1 MGFPAADPQGLFT
14 LALYRSLKGSIQDPQ
29 GRPILQPEILEQVL
43 QLYSEGSQ
51 QGVFPAWLA
60 QYHTDEQIWQA
71 YREGSTQWVV
81 TWSSSFLSEMPI
93 NNTVAVLPPMG
104 QDSVSVATGWAW
116 ALADPAPERR
126 QIAIRLAEFLT
137 QDEFLKEWTVVAG
150 YLPVRPSSLT
160 GWTDANLRST
170 LSQVVLS
177 AEMRP
182 TNDVLT
188 SLGPIFADA
197 TLQVVK
203 RQSDAKQAAQSA
215 AERLAIS
222 NTR

>member
-1 MGFPAADPQGLFT
+1 M
-14 LALYRSLKGSIQDPQ
+14 
-29 GRPILQPEILEQVL
+29 
-43 QLYSEGSQ
+43 
-51 QGVFPAWLA
+51 
-60 QYHTDEQIWQA
+60 
-71 YREGSTQWVV
+71 
-81 TWSSSFLSEMPI
+81 
-93 NNTVAVLPPMG
+93 
-104 QDSVSVATGWAW
+104 
-116 ALADPAPERR
+116 
-126 QIAIRLAEFLT
+126 RLAEFLT
-137 QDEFLKEWTVVAG
+137 QDEFLKKWTVVAG
-150 YLPVRPSSLT
+150 YLPVRPSSLM